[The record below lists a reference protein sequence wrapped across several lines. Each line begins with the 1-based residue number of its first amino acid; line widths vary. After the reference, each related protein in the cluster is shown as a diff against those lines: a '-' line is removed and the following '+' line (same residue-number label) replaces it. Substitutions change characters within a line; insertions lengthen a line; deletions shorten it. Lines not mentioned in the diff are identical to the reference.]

1 MEGTIMTKR
10 FKLLTAR
17 QDLVEEIDRLF
28 GNPFFIDF
36 PNWFVDQLGK
46 IETDSDFLPHDEVEY
61 EDGTREL
68 RIAIAN
74 YSVEDISAEVDGRVL
89 KIEGSKEQHH
99 FRSPE
104 DETEDDGQGEKVK
117 VIRKGIATR
126 RFVKNFFIPEDREV
140 AEISLKDGML
150 YVRLPKVVKETYR
163 KIDIKS

>member
-10 FKLLTAR
+10 FKLLSAR
-17 QDLVEEIDRLF
+17 QDMIEDIDRLF
-28 GNPFFIDF
+28 GSPFFIDF
-36 PNWFVDQLGK
+36 PNWFIDQLGK

-74 YSVEDISAEVDGRVL
+74 YSVDDISATVEGRVL
-89 KIEGSKEQHH
+89 KIEGSKEQNH
-99 FRSPE
+99 FRSPD
-104 DETEDDGQGEKVK
+104 DETEGDGREKVK

-126 RFVKNFFIPEDREV
+126 KFVKNFFIPEDREV

-150 YVRLPKVVKETYR
+150 YVRLPKVEKEHFR

>member
-1 MEGTIMTKR
+1 MTKR
-10 FKLLTAR
+10 FKLLNAR

-89 KIEGSKEQHH
+89 KIEGSKEQNH
-99 FRSPE
+99 FRSPV
-104 DETEDDGQGEKVK
+104 DETEVIYAIYSLVGDSGSPILAKVDLME
-117 VIRKGIATR
+117 GLLNGHW
-126 RFVKNFFIPEDREV
+126 KNRCG
-140 AEISLKDGML
+140 L
-150 YVRLPKVVKETYR
+150 
-163 KIDIKS
+163 